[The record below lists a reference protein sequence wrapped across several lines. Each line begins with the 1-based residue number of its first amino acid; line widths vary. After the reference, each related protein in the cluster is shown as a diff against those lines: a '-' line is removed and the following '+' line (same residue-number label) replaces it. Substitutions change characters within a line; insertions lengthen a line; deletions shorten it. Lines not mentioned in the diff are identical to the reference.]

1 MFVSNLPF
9 ITFMKELFHPFVDD
23 CFLTLMILFIL
34 VCLCCNILSLRCKL
48 TSVSALERLCER
60 SFWKEM
66 NTLTPHGHVKLIK
79 SDVISFKN
87 IKNIFFLIHSGE

>member
-23 CFLTLMILFIL
+23 CFLTLMILFVYAVIFSSK
-34 VCLCCNILSLRCKL
+34 LSLRYKL

-66 NTLTPHGHVKLIK
+66 NTLTPHGHFKLIK

-87 IKNIFFLIHSGE
+87 LKNIFFFNSQW